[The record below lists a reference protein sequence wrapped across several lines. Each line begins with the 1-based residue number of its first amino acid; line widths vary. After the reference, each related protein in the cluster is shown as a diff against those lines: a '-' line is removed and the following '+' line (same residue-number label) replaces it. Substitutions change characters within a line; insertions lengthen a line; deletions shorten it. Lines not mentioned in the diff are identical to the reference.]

1 MKEIPQKSII
11 RRIMTTATLL
21 VMAFSLHLNA
31 AAQIDVRDLKL
42 DPRLIEIV
50 EQVKQRTAPG
60 TDIDLPVAI
69 EQPSFDQG
77 AVQYINALND
87 LRQSEYSKNPKTI
100 LAAVAE
106 LESTKMPSVGPSMS
120 QILKL
125 YETQAG
131 LLAAKA
137 SPKQQILKAETFS
150 EKGSWFEKYFAYLL
164 SAQIQSENNQRQAAL
179 QEAQAAIA
187 VIPEGNE
194 QDIFVKYARNKI
206 TSVIAQLHNLQG
218 NTDLAILTSLEFLQ
232 LTEDDPD
239 VEAGIDLINN
249 LIFSHSMSRDHE
261 ALIYLSAQL
270 LEIEKLGSS
279 SIAGLSEFRVA
290 QVMNA
295 NGNFEASL
303 GYANEALSKAM
314 HSVIKR
320 QAQTNKAIALTGLG
334 RIGEA
339 RRVAEAANLDLSSE
353 HLLTKETSRDTL
365 YLGFLLAQ
373 SQDTD
378 LATKLFNRQIDVTSQ
393 KFLANNSRD
402 TTAMLADLENSRE
415 RQIEREA
422 SAAREAR
429 LQAMTIDR
437 QRKLNRA
444 LMGLSLV
451 FGLATLAAILFARF
465 RSRMVAE
472 LEVKTLEAA
481 SAERLKTEFL
491 GMISHELRTPL
502 NAIIG
507 ISDFLTQYHTDED
520 TRKKTSIILKGGN
533 DLLSVVESLTDMAR
547 IDANQ
552 MELDPID
559 VDLAAALNEIP
570 ERWNEQAQAKGLTF
584 THFIDP
590 AITSHHLDSRR
601 LTQGIDVLLSNA
613 VQFTDKGR
621 VHLHITAISDV
632 DGEVTGL
639 SAVVADT
646 GRGMSDLVQS
656 RLFTPF
662 MQADRGRKRNHM
674 GTGLSLAIAYALADM
689 MGGEI
694 SVVSREG
701 RGSEF
706 KLTVDLKPL
715 KTPLKVMAPEREQTP
730 DTGTVIDTLELR
742 DAPIEMGLPILESA
756 VAPSNPVI
764 DLMQPRVSGPALHH
778 PSTSKQSASSRKINK
793 ILIVD
798 DMTPNRDILHLMLE
812 TQGYECSEAASGEVA
827 LELLAQTSYDLVVM
841 DVHMSPM
848 DGVETLKH
856 IRSSQSHYQ
865 NIAVVA
871 LTADNSPGTNAACM
885 DAGADLFLTKPVRQ
899 TELLKALGYLNQMPS
914 GRFLAR
920 KHIAG

>member
-11 RRIMTTATLL
+11 RRITTTVTFL

-31 AAQIDVRDLKL
+31 AAQTDERDLKL

-50 EQVKQRTAPG
+50 EQVKQRPASG

-106 LESTKMPSVGPSMS
+106 LESTKMPSVGPFMS
-120 QILKL
+120 QILQL

-137 SPKQQILKAETFS
+137 SPKQQILNAETFS
-150 EKGSWFEKYFAYLL
+150 ENGSWFEKYFAYML
-164 SAQIQSENNQRQAAL
+164 SAQIRSENNQRQAAL
-179 QEAQAAIA
+179 QDAQAAIA

-218 NTDLAILTSLEFLQ
+218 NTDLAILTSLEYLR
-232 LTEDDPD
+232 LTKDDPD
-239 VEAGIDLINN
+239 IEAGIDLVNN
-249 LIFSHSMSRDHE
+249 LIFSHSMSRDHD
-261 ALIYLSAQL
+261 ALVYLSAQL

-279 SIAGLSEFRVA
+279 SVAGLSEYRVA
-290 QVMNA
+290 QVMNSI
-295 NGNFEASL
+295 GRFEASL
-303 GYANEALSKAM
+303 TYANDSIAKAM
-314 HSVIKR
+314 HPMVIR

-334 RIGEA
+334 RVNEA
-339 RRVAEAANLDLSSE
+339 RRVAELANLDLSNE
-353 HLLTKETSRDTL
+353 HLLTKETSRDRL

-613 VQFTDKGR
+613 VQFTDQGR

-715 KTPLKVMAPEREQTP
+715 KTPLKVMAPEMEHTP

-778 PSTSKQSASSRKINK
+778 PSTSKSSASSRKINK

-798 DMTPNRDILHLMLE
+798 DMAPNRDILHLMLE

-827 LELLAQTSYDLVVM
+827 LELLAQTSYDLVIM

-856 IRSSQSHYQ
+856 IRSSQSYYQ

-871 LTADNSPGTNAACM
+871 LTADNSPSTNAACM
-885 DAGADLFLTKPVRQ
+885 DAGADLFLTKPVRR
-899 TELLKALGYLNQMPS
+899 TELLKALDYLNQMPS
-914 GRFLAR
+914 GRFLAQ
-920 KHIAG
+920 KNIAG